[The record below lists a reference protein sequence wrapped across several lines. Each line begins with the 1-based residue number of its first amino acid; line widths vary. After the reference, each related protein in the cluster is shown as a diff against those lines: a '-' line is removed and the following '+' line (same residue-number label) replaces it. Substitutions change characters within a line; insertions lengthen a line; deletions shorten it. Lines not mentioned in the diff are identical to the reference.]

1 MLTQRLQN
9 LQPYTPGEQPKDR
22 PYIKLNANENPYPPS
37 PQVTSA
43 INKLLTDNPMAP
55 ALYPDPGSTVLR
67 TAVARM
73 LNSTGGVL
81 CRTIEKDGK
90 CIPASQDI
98 LPQQI
103 TADMIFTGNG
113 SDEVLSFLFYAFFEQ
128 DRPIVLPQ
136 FTYSFYPVYA
146 SYYRIPLCTVPLL
159 QDMQLNI
166 PALLDAA
173 HRTHSSI
180 ILANP
185 NAPTALG
192 ITRQQVRTLLN
203 NCPPGQI
210 VAVDEAYVDFGGY
223 SSVELT
229 KKYENLLVTGTFS
242 KSRSLAG
249 MRIGFA
255 IGSEKLISELEAVKN
270 SYNSYTVNS
279 IAMAAGTAAIKDVDY
294 FNKTVSMV
302 IKTRERVKD
311 ELRSLGFEVLESQTN
326 FLMAAHPE
334 KDMKDYFEYLKTQKV
349 FIRYFNKPVIN
360 KYVRI
365 TIGTDEE
372 MDIFLEKTK
381 QYIAK

>member
-1 MLTQRLQN
+1 MDN
-9 LQPYTPGEQPKDR
+9 LWIKNLRKVEPYVPGEQSKDKD
-22 PYIKLNANENPYPPS
+22 IVKLNANENPYPPS
-37 PQVTSA
+37 PEVIKA
-43 INKLLTDNPMAP
+43 INNFDCNTLKF
-55 ALYPDPGSTVLR
+55 YPDANAAEFKAAIAEFYNVKKEN
-67 TAVARM
+67 VF
-73 LNSTGGVL
+73 
-81 CRTIEKDGK
+81 I
-90 CIPASQDI
+90 
-98 LPQQI
+98 
-103 TADMIFTGNG
+103 GNG
-113 SDEVLSFLFYAFFEQ
+113 SDDVLALSFQSFFNSEK
-128 DRPIVLPQ
+128 PIAYPDI
-136 FTYSFYPVYA
+136 TYSFYPVWCELFSIPYKNYPLG
-146 SYYRIPLCTVPLL
+146 SDFRINADDYKAENGGVV
-159 QDMQLNI
+159 I
-166 PALLDAA
+166 P
-173 HRTHSSI
+173 
-180 ILANP
+180 NP
-185 NAPTALG
+185 NAPTSLG
-192 ITRQQVRTLLN
+192 EGREFIEKIMDYNKDCVV
-203 NCPPGQI
+203 I
-210 VAVDEAYVDFGGY
+210 IDEAYVDFGGY

-302 IKTRERVKD
+302 IKTREKVKD

-381 QYIAK
+381 QYLAK